1 MGNTYDSTTILADP
15 SSTVAARN
23 VDRLTPQRIAN
34 GINYCIGAGGCHN
47 VLSQSYQDKVFIQ
60 DSGFFTEMSQWRIPL
75 ISDDHN
81 TLEVV
86 IHYDIQGTSSTCK
99 AKFTLQVG
107 AVSANLEIDLPSTA
121 EIADGSFSIAIP
133 SSDEYYATLTMLTRA
148 DTTTPAEP
156 IIKSVMARWTRIS
169 SPIPAGTIKQY
180 EASDSLTPMGTSR
193 TNINEAFTS
202 RFAHNVIDNVTL
214 LRKRLQSYLTWSN
227 VYSASSS
234 LFPLASDAG
243 APELYLSVGHARIM
257 GGYPLAP
264 TGYDKLTHRR
274 LELHVRSIGKSSGI
288 EFDFFGNRI
297 SISTSAGSVEWT
309 IHTIELDYGRL
320 STRGDITLPYYDAS
334 LDNTQ
339 QNQSTLPNYGF
350 IPTTRYPTVDSNN
363 HGTILSLTLM
373 GI

>member
-1 MGNTYDSTTILADP
+1 MSNSYNSTTILADP

-34 GINYCIGAGGCHN
+34 GINYSIGAGGCHN

-60 DSGFFTEMSQWRIPL
+60 DSGSFTEMSQWRIPL
-75 ISDDHN
+75 VSDDHN

-86 IHYDIQGTSSTCK
+86 IHYDIQNVSSTCK
-99 AKFTLQVG
+99 AKFTLEVG

-133 SSDEYYATLTMLTRA
+133 SSDEYYATLTMLTKA
-148 DTTTPAEP
+148 DTSTPAEP

-169 SPIPAGTIKQY
+169 SPIPAGQIKQY
-180 EASDSLTPMGTSR
+180 EVTDKLTPMGTSR
-193 TNINEAFTS
+193 TNISEAFTS

-214 LRKRLQSYLTWSN
+214 LRKRLRSYLTWSN
-227 VYSASSS
+227 VYSSSS
-234 LFPLASDAG
+234 TLFSNASEAG
-243 APELYLSVGHARIM
+243 APEVYLSIGHTKIM

-264 TGYDKLTHRR
+264 TGYDKLTHRK

-297 SISTSAGSVEWT
+297 SISTSAGAVEWT
-309 IHTIELDYGRL
+309 IHTLELDYEKL

-334 LDNTQ
+334 LDNTE
-339 QNQSTLPNYGF
+339 QNQTTLPNYGF
-350 IPTTRYPTVDSNN
+350 VPSIKYPAITTNN

>member
-1 MGNTYDSTTILADP
+1 MSNSYNSTTILADP

-34 GINYCIGAGGCHN
+34 GINYSIGAGGCHN

-60 DSGFFTEMSQWRIPL
+60 DSGSFTEMSQWRIPL
-75 ISDDHN
+75 VSDDHN

-86 IHYDIQGTSSTCK
+86 IHYDIQNVSSTCK
-99 AKFTLQVG
+99 AKFTLEVG

-133 SSDEYYATLTMLTRA
+133 SSDEYYATLTMLTKA
-148 DTTTPAEP
+148 DTSTPAEP

-169 SPIPAGTIKQY
+169 SPIPAGQIKQY
-180 EASDSLTPMGTSR
+180 EVTDKLTPMGTSR
-193 TNINEAFTS
+193 TNISEAFTS

-214 LRKRLQSYLTWSN
+214 LRKRLRSYLTWSN
-227 VYSASSS
+227 VYSSSS
-234 LFPLASDAG
+234 TLFSNASEAG
-243 APELYLSVGHARIM
+243 APEVYLSIGHTKIM

-264 TGYDKLTHRR
+264 TGYDKLTHRK

-297 SISTSAGSVEWT
+297 SISTSADAVEWT
-309 IHTIELDYGRL
+309 IHTLELDYEKL

-334 LDNTQ
+334 LDNTE
-339 QNQSTLPNYGF
+339 QNQTTLPNYGF
-350 IPTTRYPTVDSNN
+350 VPSIKYPAITTNN

>member
-1 MGNTYDSTTILADP
+1 MSNSYDSTTILADP

-23 VDRLTPQRIAN
+23 IDRLTPQRIAN
-34 GINYCIGAGGCHN
+34 GINYSIGAGGCHN

-60 DSGFFTEMSQWRIPL
+60 DSGSFTEMSQWRIPL
-75 ISDDHN
+75 VSDDHN

-86 IHYDIQGTSSTCK
+86 IHYDIQNVSSTCK
-99 AKFTLQVG
+99 AKFTLEVG
-107 AVSANLEIDLPSTA
+107 IVSANLEIALPSTA

-133 SSDEYYATLTMLTRA
+133 SSDEYYATLTMFTKA
-148 DTTTPAEP
+148 DTSTPAEP
-156 IIKSVMARWTRIS
+156 IIKCVMARWTRIS

-193 TNINEAFTS
+193 TNVNEAFTS

-214 LRKRLQSYLTWSN
+214 LRKRLQSYLTWSS
-227 VYSASSS
+227 VYSASSA
-234 LFPLASDAG
+234 LFSSVDAG
-243 APELYLSVGHARIM
+243 APEVYLSVGHMKLM

-264 TGYDKLTHRR
+264 TGYDKLTHRKI
-274 LELHVRSIGKSSGI
+274 ELHVRSIGKSSGI
-288 EFDFFGNRI
+288 EFDFFGNTI

-309 IHTIELDYGRL
+309 IHTLELDYEKL
-320 STRGDITLPYYDAS
+320 NTRGDITLPYYDAS
-334 LDNTQ
+334 LDNTA
-339 QNQSTLPNYGF
+339 QNQTTLPNYGF
-350 IPTTRYPTVDSNN
+350 VPSIKYPAVTTNN